1 MKKIVFIVAA
11 VALMLAIQPEAK
23 SQAALYNLLSTPYN
37 LTKDTI
43 SNAATVTLTSGVV
56 SGGSVTATV
65 QVNITEISGTT
76 AGTLTLFGSLNGTE
90 WIALTDASA
99 VPAIATKTATDVAS
113 QAFIWRV
120 TGNPMRYYRV
130 SWVGTGTMSDSFTAQ
145 LVVR

>member
-1 MKKIVFIVAA
+1 MKKIVFIIAA
-11 VALMLAIQPEAK
+11 VALMLAIRPEAK
-23 SQAALYNLLSTPYN
+23 SQAALYNLLSTPYG
-37 LTKDTI
+37 LTSDTI

-65 QVNITEISGTT
+65 QINITEISGTT
-76 AGTLTLFGSLNGTE
+76 AGTITLFGSLNGTE

-113 QAFIWRV
+113 QQFIWRV

-130 SWVGTGTMSDSFTAQ
+130 SWTGTGTMSDRLTAQ